1 MLCVVQSKRTQKQ
14 TPQAIVGANVKR
26 IRKDKAITQEELAEA
41 ADMLPSYL
49 SAVENGMK
57 NVTVVTIDRLARA
70 LDVPMAELLKA
81 E

>member
-1 MLCVVQSKRTQKQ
+1 MLRDVQSKRTQKQ
-14 TPQAIVGANVKR
+14 NPQAIVGANVKR
-26 IRKDKAITQEELAEA
+26 IRKDKGITQEQLAEA

-70 LDVPMAELLKA
+70 LDVPMTELLIVQ
-81 E
+81 

>member
-1 MLCVVQSKRTQKQ
+1 MLRDVQSKRPKKQ

-26 IRKDKAITQEELAEA
+26 IRKDNAITQEQLAEA

-57 NVTVVTIDRLARA
+57 NVTVVTIDRLANA
-70 LDVPMAELLKA
+70 LGVPMAELLKLL
-81 E
+81 